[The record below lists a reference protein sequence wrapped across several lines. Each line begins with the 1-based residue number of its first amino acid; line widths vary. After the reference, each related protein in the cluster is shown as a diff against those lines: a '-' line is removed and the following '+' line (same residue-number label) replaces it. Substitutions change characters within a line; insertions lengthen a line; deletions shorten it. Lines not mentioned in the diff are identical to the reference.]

1 MNILD
6 NETFGYGMCFVFFLF
21 TIYMIMTLIKN
32 NYTLLDDMEGNI
44 IEGFTPSESDEKAE
58 KIGLCMLEK
67 LNRELHPSINRIGL
81 SRDAR
86 YDFRIDYSST
96 ESYFHV
102 NDVNPIQYGN
112 PLELTEST
120 NETIWRIAK
129 ECGANIKNIKW
140 NYVSK
145 RVLGHPEDY
154 IEIIRR

>member
-1 MNILD
+1 MSKDLRNK
-6 NETFGYGMCFVFFLF
+6 
-21 TIYMIMTLIKN
+21 LIRLAHQKPELRKD
-32 NYTLLDDMEGNI
+32 LLPLLTEKKAAI
-44 IEGFTPSESDEKAE
+44 PIDEKAE

-67 LNRELHPSINRIGL
+67 MNRELHPSINRIGL

-96 ESYFHV
+96 ESYFHL

-120 NETIWRIAK
+120 NETIRRIAK
-129 ECGANIKNIKW
+129 KCGANLSKIKW
-140 NYVSK
+140 DYVSK

-154 IEIIRR
+154 IKIIRR